1 MEPADDQAREIAELR
16 DRLSRLSQASL
27 RINESLDFDT
37 VLQGVLDSAC
47 SLTGARYGVITLLD
61 ESGQIED
68 FVTSGLTPEEHRRL
82 TELPEGMMFFEYLSR
97 ITEPLRLSDFHS
109 YTRALGLPEFRP
121 PMAVS
126 PVLTFLAAP
135 IRHLGECVGA
145 FYVGEKDVEFTPEDE
160 ETLVMFASQ
169 AALVIANAR
178 RHRDE
183 QRARA
188 DLETLIDTSPVGV
201 LVFDAKTGGLTSINR
216 EARRIVSGLHMP
228 DGSAEELLDMLTFR
242 RADGREISLEEF
254 PLAQALS
261 TGESVRAEE
270 IVIEVPDGGSVT
282 TLVNATPIRSQEG
295 EVVSVVVTVQDMT
308 PLEEMERLRA
318 EFLGMVSHELRTPLT
333 SIKGSAA
340 TLTEA
345 ASDLDPAEMLQFFR
359 IIGEQ
364 ADYMRDLIGDLLDV
378 ARIETGALSVA
389 PAPAEVATL
398 VDEARSRFQSGGGR
412 NNLHID
418 LSPELPL
425 VMADGRRIIQV
436 LNNLLTNA
444 ARTSHEAS
452 AIRVSAVREGY
463 HVAVSVTDE
472 GRGIAAER
480 LPHLFR
486 KFSRIDGEDRRR
498 DIAGSGLG
506 LAICKGIVETHG
518 GRIWAE
524 SDGPGRGA
532 RFTFTIPVAG
542 DAAAGVRSLSARSR
556 RAERERTRILAVD
569 DDPQTL
575 RHVRAALTKA
585 GYTPVVTGDPE
596 EVSRL
601 MAEEEP
607 RLVLLD
613 LMLPDSDGMQLM
625 KEIREV
631 SDVPVIFLSVN
642 GQEETIARAFEKGAD
657 DYVVKPFSPTEL
669 VARIKAALR
678 KREAP
683 EWAEPSEPYVFGEL
697 TIDYAE
703 RRVTLAG
710 RPVQLTAIEYGLLFE
725 LSANAGR
732 VMTYDRLLQRVWGLR
747 GSGDLASGAHRR
759 EAAPPQAGRRRQQP
773 HLHPQRAPRR
783 LPHAEGGRAGEGGRF
798 QADALGV
805 RCGHLMFPTLGG
817 VLIIFP
823 YLSYPYLTVPT
834 KGGVGDGNQEE
845 ETYLGLGPHLS
856 ASAKSHRR
864 TQRRQYAWVLPNC
877 D

>member
-1 MEPADDQAREIAELR
+1 MEQADDQAREIAELR
-16 DRLSRLSQASL
+16 DRLSRLSEASL

-61 ESGQIED
+61 ESGQVQD
-68 FVTSGLTPEEHRRL
+68 FVTSGLTAQEHRRF
-82 TELPEGMMFFEYLSR
+82 TDLPEGMMFFQYLSR
-97 ITEPLRLSDFHS
+97 ITEPLRLRDFHS
-109 YTRALGLPEFRP
+109 HICSLGLPEFQP

-126 PVLTFLAAP
+126 TPLPFLAAP
-135 IRHLGECVGA
+135 IRHLGESVGA

-188 DLETLIDTSPVGV
+188 DLETLVNTTPVGV
-201 LVFDAKTGGLTSINR
+201 LVFDAKTGGVTSVNR

-228 DGSAEELLDMLTFR
+228 DGSAEQLLDMLTFR
-242 RADGREISLEEF
+242 RADGREVSLEEF

-261 TGESVRAEE
+261 TGETVRAEE

-282 TLVNATPIRSQEG
+282 TLVNATPIRSEEG
-295 EVVSVVVTVQDMT
+295 EVVSVVVTLQDMT
-308 PLEEMERLRA
+308 PLEELERLRA

-340 TLTEA
+340 TLTES

-378 ARIETGALSVA
+378 ARIETGELSVA

-412 NNLHID
+412 NNLRID

-436 LNNLLTNA
+436 LSNLLTNA
-444 ARTSHEAS
+444 ARYSHEAS
-452 AIRVSAVREGY
+452 AIGVSAVREGY

-486 KFSRIDGEDRRR
+486 KFARIDGEDRRR

-506 LAICKGIVETHG
+506 LAICKGIVEAHG

-524 SDGPGRGA
+524 SDGPGLGA
-532 RFTFTIPVAG
+532 RFTFTIPVAQH
-542 DAAAGVRSLSARSR
+542 AAIGAANLPVRSSRS
-556 RAERERTRILAVD
+556 ERERERILAVD

-575 RHVRAALTKA
+575 RHVRDALARA
-585 GYTPVVTGDPE
+585 GYAPVVTGDPE
-596 EVSRL
+596 EALSLVE
-601 MAEEEP
+601 ANDP
-607 RLVLLD
+607 HLVLLD
-613 LMLPDSDGMQLM
+613 LMLPGTDGIELM
-625 KEIREV
+625 RNILDMA
-631 SDVPVIFLSVN
+631 DVPVIFLSAY
-642 GQEETIARAFEKGAD
+642 GQEEIIARAFENGAD
-657 DYVVKPFSPTEL
+657 DYVVKPFSPMEL

-683 EWAEPSEPYVFGEL
+683 EWAEPSEPFVLGDL

-732 VMTYDRLLQRVWGLR
+732 VLTYDRLLRRVWGLR
-747 GSGDLASGAHRR
+747 RSGDSRR
-759 EAAPPQAGRRRQQP
+759 VRTAAKQLRRKLGDDANNP
-773 HLHPQRAPRR
+773 TYILNEPRVGYR
-783 LPHAEGGRAGEGGRF
+783 MPRGETQGGE
-798 QADALGV
+798 
-805 RCGHLMFPTLGG
+805 
-817 VLIIFP
+817 
-823 YLSYPYLTVPT
+823 
-834 KGGVGDGNQEE
+834 
-845 ETYLGLGPHLS
+845 
-856 ASAKSHRR
+856 
-864 TQRRQYAWVLPNC
+864 
-877 D
+877 

>member
-1 MEPADDQAREIAELR
+1 MEQADGPQREIAELR

-61 ESGQIED
+61 ETGQVQD
-68 FVTSGLTPEEHRRL
+68 FVTSGLTAEEHRRF
-82 TELPEGMMFFEYLSR
+82 TDLPEGMMFFQYLSN
-97 ITEPLRLSDFHS
+97 IQEPLRLRDFHS
-109 YTRALGLPEFRP
+109 HIRSLGLPEFQP

-126 PVLTFLAAP
+126 TPLPFLAAP
-135 IRHLGECVGA
+135 IRHLGESVGA
-145 FYVGEKDVEFTPEDE
+145 FYVGEKDVEFTSEDE

-188 DLETLIDTSPVGV
+188 DMETLVNTTPVGV
-201 LVFDAKTGGLTSINR
+201 LVFDAKTGGVTSVNR

-242 RADGREISLEEF
+242 RADGREVSLEEF

-261 TGESVRAEE
+261 TGETVRAEE
-270 IVIEVPDGGSVT
+270 IVIEVPGGGSVT
-282 TLVNATPIRSQEG
+282 TLVNATPIRSEEG
-295 EVVSVVVTVQDMT
+295 EVVSVVVTLQDMT
-308 PLEEMERLRA
+308 PMEELERLRA

-359 IIGEQ
+359 IIGDQ

-378 ARIETGALSVA
+378 ARIETGELSVA
-389 PAPAEVATL
+389 PALADVATL

-412 NNLHID
+412 NNLRID

-436 LNNLLTNA
+436 LSNLLSNA
-444 ARTSHEAS
+444 ARHSHESS
-452 AIRVSAVREGY
+452 AIGVSAVREGY
-463 HVAVSVTDE
+463 HVAVTVTDE

-524 SDGPGRGA
+524 SDGPGLGA
-532 RFTFTIPVAG
+532 RFTFTIPVAQ
-542 DAAAGVRSLSARSR
+542 DAGIGAANLPVRSSRS
-556 RAERERTRILAVD
+556 ERERERILAVD

-575 RHVRAALTKA
+575 RHVRDALARA
-585 GYTPVVTGDPE
+585 GYAPIVTGDPE
-596 EVSRL
+596 EATSLVQ
-601 MAEEEP
+601 ANDP
-607 RLVLLD
+607 HLVLLD
-613 LMLPDSDGMQLM
+613 LMLPGSDGMELM

-631 SDVPVIFLSVN
+631 SNVPVIFLSVN
-642 GQEETIARAFEKGAD
+642 GQEETIARAFENGAD
-657 DYVVKPFSPTEL
+657 DYVVKPFSSTEL

-683 EWAEPSEPYVFGEL
+683 EWAEPSEPYVLGEL

-732 VMTYDRLLQRVWGLR
+732 VLTYDRLLRRVWGLR
-747 GSGDLASGAHRR
+747 GSGDSRR
-759 EAAPPQAGRRRQQP
+759 VRTAAKQLRRKLGDDANNP
-773 HLHPQRAPRR
+773 TYILNEPRVGYR
-783 LPHAEGGRAGEGGRF
+783 MEKGEE
-798 QADALGV
+798 QEDA
-805 RCGHLMFPTLGG
+805 
-817 VLIIFP
+817 
-823 YLSYPYLTVPT
+823 
-834 KGGVGDGNQEE
+834 
-845 ETYLGLGPHLS
+845 
-856 ASAKSHRR
+856 
-864 TQRRQYAWVLPNC
+864 
-877 D
+877 

>member
-1 MEPADDQAREIAELR
+1 MEQADEPQREIAELR

-61 ESGQIED
+61 GSGKVQD
-68 FVTSGLTPEEHRRL
+68 FVTSGLTAEEHRRF
-82 TELPEGMMFFEYLSR
+82 TDLPEGMMFFQYLSN
-97 ITEPLRLSDFHS
+97 IQEPLRLRDFHS
-109 YTRALGLPEFRP
+109 HIRSLGLPEFQP

-126 PVLTFLAAP
+126 TPLPFLAAP
-135 IRHLGECVGA
+135 IRHQGESVGA

-183 QRARA
+183 RRARA

-201 LVFDAKTGGLTSINR
+201 LVFDAKTGGVTSVNR

-242 RADGREISLEEF
+242 RADGREVSLEEF

-261 TGESVRAEE
+261 TGETVRAEE
-270 IVIEVPDGGSVT
+270 IVLQAPDGRSVT
-282 TLVNATPIRSQEG
+282 TLVNATPIRSEEG
-295 EVVSVVVTVQDMT
+295 EVVSVVVTLQDMT
-308 PLEEMERLRA
+308 PLEELERLRA

-345 ASDLDPAEMLQFFR
+345 ASELDPAEMLQFFR

-378 ARIETGALSVA
+378 ARIETGELPVA

-412 NNLHID
+412 NNLRID

-436 LNNLLTNA
+436 LSNLLTNA
-444 ARTSHEAS
+444 ARYSHEAS
-452 AIRVSAVREGY
+452 AIGVSAVREGY

-486 KFSRIDGEDRRR
+486 KFSRLEGEDRGR

-506 LAICKGIVETHG
+506 LAICKGIVEAHG

-524 SDGPGRGA
+524 SDGPGLGA
-532 RFTFTIPVAG
+532 RFTFTIPVAQ
-542 DAAAGVRSLSARSR
+542 DAGIGAANLPVRSGRS
-556 RAERERTRILAVD
+556 ERERERILAVD

-575 RHVRAALTKA
+575 RHVRDALTNA

-596 EVSRL
+596 EALSLVE
-601 MAEEEP
+601 ANDP
-607 RLVLLD
+607 HLVLLD
-613 LMLPDSDGMQLM
+613 LMLPGTDGIELM
-625 KEIREV
+625 RGILDMA
-631 SDVPVIFLSVN
+631 DVPVIFLSAY
-642 GQEETIARAFEKGAD
+642 GQEETIARAFANGAD
-657 DYVVKPFSPTEL
+657 DYVVKPFSPMEL

-683 EWAEPSEPYVFGEL
+683 EWAEPSEPFVLGDL

-725 LSANAGR
+725 LSVNAGR
-732 VMTYDRLLQRVWGLR
+732 VLTYDRLLRRVWGLR
-747 GSGDLASGAHRR
+747 RSGDSRR
-759 EAAPPQAGRRRQQP
+759 VRTAAKQLRRKLGDDANNP
-773 HLHPQRAPRR
+773 TYILNEPRVGYR
-783 LPHAEGGRAGEGGRF
+783 MAKGQERE
-798 QADALGV
+798 
-805 RCGHLMFPTLGG
+805 TL
-817 VLIIFP
+817 
-823 YLSYPYLTVPT
+823 
-834 KGGVGDGNQEE
+834 
-845 ETYLGLGPHLS
+845 
-856 ASAKSHRR
+856 
-864 TQRRQYAWVLPNC
+864 
-877 D
+877 